1 MSAPAPAPAPGFSSA
16 GESVKPKN
24 KANQRLILIL
34 LGQFPAMSEEAAD
47 GYIQALRSRNNG
59 KLSGLQ
65 IPKIIEQVKIEKML
79 SYMEFQST

>member
-1 MSAPAPAPAPGFSSA
+1 MSAPAPAPAPAPA
-16 GESVKPKN
+16 GEPAKPKN

-34 LGQFPAMSEEAAD
+34 LGHFPAMSEEAAD

-65 IPKIIEQVKIEKML
+65 IPKIIEQVRIEKML
-79 SYMEFQST
+79 FYTEFHST